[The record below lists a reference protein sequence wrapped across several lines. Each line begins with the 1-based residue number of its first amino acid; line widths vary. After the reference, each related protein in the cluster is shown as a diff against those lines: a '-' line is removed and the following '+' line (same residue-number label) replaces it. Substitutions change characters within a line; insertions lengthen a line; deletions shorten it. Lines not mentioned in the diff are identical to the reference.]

1 MRLRRADD
9 LVLRTNRC
17 YETAH
22 KTVLPPRP

>member
-9 LVLRTNRC
+9 LVLRANRC

-22 KTVLPPRP
+22 EIVLPLSP